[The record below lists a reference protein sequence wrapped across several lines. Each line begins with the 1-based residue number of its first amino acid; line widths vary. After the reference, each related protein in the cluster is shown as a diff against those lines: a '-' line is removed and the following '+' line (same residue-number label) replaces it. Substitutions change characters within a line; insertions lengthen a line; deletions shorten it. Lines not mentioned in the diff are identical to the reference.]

1 MVVVAGA
8 AAMKRKRRRQ
18 RMSASSAAAIAASTR
33 GETRRGLGGVVGRH
47 PVAAFLVSMDAIW

>member
-1 MVVVAGA
+1 
-8 AAMKRKRRRQ
+8 
-18 RMSASSAAAIAASTR
+18 MSASSAAAIAASTR